1 MRSISRRSFLQTSA
15 ATTACAVAGCQPS
28 GPAAGSKSKRELRVF
43 VYAGSHEQTMRE
55 VFVPR
60 FEAAAGCTVTLF
72 SGWWDA
78 IAKLKTAPANDP
90 PFDLMI
96 TDATQGF
103 PAAREGLF
111 AKIDFTRIPNHK
123 AMTPAALD
131 TWVYRDGF
139 GLPYPDSV
147 MTFAYHR
154 KLLAT
159 APTRWSDLFQSDLVG
174 KIGLYNSFY
183 MSLYTFAAAL
193 ADANGKPGT
202 AHELIRTK
210 TDDVFTYA
218 REHRKAVKLWW
229 PTSTDMILALNDKSV
244 AAGNMHSPE
253 YMQAIR
259 EKPDLAAFVPEHDRA
274 MVQVFWA
281 IPVGTK
287 NQDLA
292 EAALDLMFGDPV
304 QYEFARRGMAT
315 ALPQTAARMASEDP
329 YWKTFYP
336 HTDAQFRTLQY
347 YPYDVYAEHWDEFA
361 DRWDRTI
368 LRGD

>member
-1 MRSISRRSFLQTSA
+1 MQQFSRRSFLKVGAGVA
-15 ATTACAVAGCQPS
+15 AGMMAGCQPT
-28 GPAAGSKSKRELRVF
+28 GPRPLSKAKRELRVF
-43 VYAGSHEQTMRE
+43 VYAGSHEATIRD
-55 VFVPR
+55 VFVTR
-60 FEAAAGCTVTLF
+60 FEARGDVTVTLF

-78 IAKLKTAPANDP
+78 IAKLKTAPANSP

-111 AKIDFTRIPNHK
+111 AKIDFTRIPSHR
-123 AMTPAALD
+123 AMIPAALD

-154 KLLAT
+154 KLVA
-159 APTRWSDLFQSDLVG
+159 APPTGWSDLFGAELAG

-183 MSLYTFAAAL
+183 LSLYTFAAAL
-193 ADANGKPGT
+193 ADASGKAGS
-202 AHELIRTK
+202 AHELIRNNIE
-210 TDDVFTYA
+210 DVFKYA
-218 REHRKAVKLWW
+218 RDHRKAVKLWW

-244 AAGNMHSPE
+244 VAGNMHSPE

-259 EKPDLAAFVPEHDRA
+259 EKPELGALVPEKDRA

-281 IPVGTK
+281 IPAGTQ

-292 EAALDLMFGDPV
+292 EAALDLMFGAEA
-304 QYEFARRGMAT
+304 QLEFARHGMAT
-315 ALPQTAARMASEDP
+315 PLPQVAAKMAAEDP

-336 HTDAQFRTLQY
+336 HTDEQFRTLQY
-347 YPYDVYAEHWDEFA
+347 YPYDVYAAHWDDFA

>member
-1 MRSISRRSFLQTSA
+1 MRSISRRSFLR
-15 ATTACAVAGCQPS
+15 TTATAAASAVAGCQPS
-28 GPAAGSKSKRELRVF
+28 GPAPASKTKRELRVF
-43 VYAGSHEQTMRE
+43 VYAGSHEKTMRE

-78 IAKLKTAPANDP
+78 IAKLKTAPANNP

-131 TWVYRDGF
+131 TWVYREGL

-159 APTRWSDLFQSDLVG
+159 PPTRWSDLFQSDLAG
-174 KIGLYNSFY
+174 KIGLYSSFY

-202 AHELIRTK
+202 AHELMRTK
-210 TDDVFTYA
+210 ADDVFKYA

-253 YMQAIR
+253 YLQAIR
-259 EKPDLAAFVPEHDRA
+259 EKPDLAALVPEHDRA

>member
-1 MRSISRRSFLQTSA
+1 MDQFSRRTFLQTTAGIA
-15 ATTACAVAGCQPS
+15 AGVMTGCQPGAPSKTS
-28 GPAAGSKSKRELRVF
+28 GAKRELRVF
-43 VYAGSHEQTMRE
+43 VYAGGHEKTMRE

-60 FEAAAGCTVTLF
+60 FESAAGVTVSLH

-78 IAKLKTAPANDP
+78 IAKLKTAPTNSP

-111 AKIDFTRIPNHK
+111 AKIDFSHIPNHQ

-131 TWVYRDGF
+131 TWVYRDGY

-147 MTFAYHR
+147 MTLAYH
-154 KLLAT
+154 KQLVT
-159 APTRWSDLFQSDLVG
+159 PAPARWSDLFQSGLAG
-174 KIGLYNSFY
+174 KIGMYNSFY
-183 MSLYTFAAAL
+183 LSLYTFAAAL
-193 ADANGKPGT
+193 ADANHKPGT
-202 AHELIRTK
+202 AHELMRTNS
-210 TDDVFTYA
+210 DEVFRYA

-244 AAGNMHSPE
+244 SAGNMHSPE
-253 YMQAIR
+253 YLQAIR
-259 EKPDLAAFVPEHDRA
+259 EKPELAAVVPERDRA

-281 IPVGTK
+281 IPAGTK

-292 EAALDLMFGDPV
+292 EAALDLMFSDPV
-304 QYEFARRGMAT
+304 QHEFARRGMAT
-315 ALPQTAARMASEDP
+315 ALPQTAAKMAAEDP

-336 HTDAQFRTLQY
+336 HTDEQFRTLQY
-347 YPYDVYAEHWDEFA
+347 YPYDVYAAHWNEFA

-368 LRGD
+368 LRGE